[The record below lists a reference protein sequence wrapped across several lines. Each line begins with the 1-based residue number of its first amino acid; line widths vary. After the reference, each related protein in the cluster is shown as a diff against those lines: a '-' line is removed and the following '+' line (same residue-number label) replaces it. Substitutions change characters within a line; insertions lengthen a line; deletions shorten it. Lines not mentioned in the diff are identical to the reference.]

1 LKISILP
8 PNFPKIWFLALN
20 LALLYE
26 NSLTIKS
33 FSSSQKFKGGNFFPH
48 LSCPATM
55 PLSRG
60 PVVPSHVSDLCVQ
73 DGEREGGVREA
84 SSSDRGGET
93 AGTETESK
101 TYH

>member
-1 LKISILP
+1 
-8 PNFPKIWFLALN
+8 
-20 LALLYE
+20 
-26 NSLTIKS
+26 
-33 FSSSQKFKGGNFFPH
+33 
-48 LSCPATM
+48 M